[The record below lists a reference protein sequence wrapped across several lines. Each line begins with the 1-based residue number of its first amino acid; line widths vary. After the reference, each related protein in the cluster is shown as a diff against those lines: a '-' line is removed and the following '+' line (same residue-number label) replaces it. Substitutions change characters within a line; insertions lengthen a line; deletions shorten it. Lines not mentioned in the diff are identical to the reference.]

1 MTGKQLRALALS
13 LPGTQELPHME
24 RTSFRTGGRIYAT
37 MTADET
43 EAMVYVEPRARLY
56 ALAEEQ
62 PESFMT
68 LGGWSR
74 LGALGVKLS
83 GVDSEQ
89 LKELLIASWRKRAKK
104 RDLAAHEGA
113 KAIKAKKPLQK

>member
-13 LPGTQELPHME
+13 LPGTEEKPHME
-24 RTSFRTGGRIYAT
+24 RTSFRAGGRIYAT

-43 EAMVYVEPRARLY
+43 EAMVLVEPRQKLY
-56 ALAEEQ
+56 RLAEEQ

-74 LGALGVKLS
+74 MGALGVKLAN
-83 GVDSEQ
+83 VDREQ
-89 LKELLIASWRKRAKK
+89 LKELLVASWRKRAKK
-104 RDLAAHEGA
+104 KDLAAHEGV
-113 KAIKAKKPLQK
+113 KAVKKVSKRK